1 MSPCGLE
8 GEEKARFP
16 QGRDCSI
23 SLSYVIL
30 LPGINI
36 RDINLKFSLSKITRF
51 NTNYLVT
58 YTFPT
63 SKKNHT
69 L

>member
-30 LPGINI
+30 HPGIDV
-36 RDINLKFSLSKITRF
+36 RDINPKYSLSKITKF
-51 NTNYLVT
+51 NSNFLVT
-58 YTFPT
+58 YTF
-63 SKKNHT
+63 SVSNKNQT

>member
-23 SLSYVIL
+23 SSSYIILHLGISVI
-30 LPGINI
+30 
-36 RDINLKFSLSKITRF
+36 DINLKFSQYKITRF
-51 NTNYLVT
+51 DSDFFVI

-63 SKKNHT
+63 SN
-69 L
+69 

>member
-30 LPGINI
+30 HPGINV
-36 RDINLKFSLSKITRF
+36 RDINLKFSLSKMTQF
-51 NTNYLVT
+51 E
-58 YTFPT
+58 FPYILHF
-63 SKKNHT
+63 SNK
-69 L
+69 